1 MLVKLNTIELHKM
14 VMFIADMEFIRG
26 SELTNSLNERI
37 THLLNLYNRYGILT
51 NKDISILNKLDKTV
65 LLKTLLKLSDD
76 YLSYVVRC
84 AKIGYVETCQIT
96 LEVNNVEKN
105 T

>member
-1 MLVKLNTIELHKM
+1 MLVKLKTIELHKM

-26 SELTNSLNERI
+26 SELTSSLNERI

-51 NKDISILNKLDKTV
+51 NEDISILKKLDKTV

-76 YLSYVVRC
+76 YLSYTIRC
-84 AKIGYVETCQIT
+84 ARIGYVEACRIA